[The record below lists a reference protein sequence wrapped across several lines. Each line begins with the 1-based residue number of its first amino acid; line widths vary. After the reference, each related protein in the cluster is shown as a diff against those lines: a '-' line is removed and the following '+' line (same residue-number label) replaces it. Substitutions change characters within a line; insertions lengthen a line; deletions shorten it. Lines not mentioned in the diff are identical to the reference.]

1 MVEATTGK
9 SRMQTTILAVGATL
23 LLGIPLAQA
32 QQPQETTGPYR
43 AGYLRDACSTLLKT
57 TNGKEASGRAVAE
70 GTCAGAISTV
80 MRLGPMMKD
89 QFRFCP
95 PPEATPTQVI
105 PIVLKF
111 LDQNSAALKM
121 DIRDV
126 ANYVGRLTWPC
137 P

>member
-1 MVEATTGK
+1 MKLSVPVIAA
-9 SRMQTTILAVGATL
+9 MIACH
-23 LLGIPLAQA
+23 IPAAHAQ
-32 QQPQETTGPYR
+32 ESKPYR
-43 AGYLRDACSTLLKT
+43 AGYLRDACYTFIQGTST
-57 TNGKEASGRAVAE
+57 ASGRAVAE

-80 MRLGPMMKD
+80 MRFGRQMSE

-95 PPEATPTQVI
+95 PPEAALQQVI

-111 LDQNSAALKM
+111 LDDNPKALDL

-137 P
+137 K